1 MDERKEG
8 CEKESSQGSSGNF
21 DKFKWMEILLA
32 IFFLTVK
39 AYVFGDVLHAEDVVQ
54 QERATSETRWTQR
67 SSATTSSSST
77 KCLFPHYS
85 SDSCQLQSQS
95 ESLCTSNDGL
105 GGKTSI
111 SLNPYSLFL
120 YCSICVVWRGAAGG
134 FGPWRP
140 CWPQI
145 QENHCLNL
153 LKSRFSSQ
161 TMYSENGHTLVF
173 CVIKCIRILMVCL
186 SFCDQFSI

>member
-8 CEKESSQGSSGNF
+8 CEKESSPGSSGNF

-32 IFFLTVK
+32 IFFSNSQSLCFWWRFTCLECGTTGEG
-39 AYVFGDVLHAEDVVQ
+39 YIWDE
-54 QERATSETRWTQR
+54 R

-77 KCLFPHYS
+77 KCLFPHWS
-85 SDSCQLQSQS
+85 SHSCQPQSQS
-95 ESLCTSNDGL
+95 ESLCTSNRAL
-105 GGKTSI
+105 GGKASI

-153 LKSRFSSQ
+153 LKSLFSSQ
-161 TMYSENGHTLVF
+161 TMYSETGHTLVF
-173 CVIKCIRILMVCL
+173 CVIKCVRILMVC
-186 SFCDQFSI
+186 F